1 MCVLPLNAA
10 MLFDTTL
17 RRELARNFGATL
29 VVILTIVLTIM
40 LMGAVRQAASGSVAP
55 QDIVLLMGFTALGH
69 LATILALTLFI
80 AVVATLGRMYRDSEM
95 TVWFASGTPLS
106 RFVRPVTRMAWPV
119 LLIIVLLMV
128 FVWPWSNR
136 QIAELRDRYQQR
148 SDISRVAPGVF
159 QTSRDG
165 TGVLFV
171 ERNVDVKSGQAQARN
186 VFILTQRETKEAV
199 VSAKG
204 GRIEARA
211 DGRWLV
217 LEDGQRNEIDSRD
230 GGHVVASFDV
240 LESLAS
246 ENAVRRAQDIAPRL
260 RDTVELLGDPTA
272 RSQGELAWRVGLAL
286 GACNLLVL
294 AIGLSARNPR
304 RPSNWNMLFALL
316 AFVVYYNLISLS
328 RAWVGAGRFQAGP
341 MMLALHGLAFVL
353 AIGMVWWRDRA
364 HTLLRWSWRRTPT
377 RPAG

>member
-1 MCVLPLNAA
+1 